1 MQMYKV
7 FNNGSLIII
16 NSKAIYNENNLMNLR
31 IDNEKDMIAFTEKI
45 FSKKITVDTLLYSD
59 NENQLF
65 ELFKSQFKII
75 YAAGGVVNKPISEG
89 DKLILLIKRLGFWD
103 FPKGKIE
110 KGEDPAM
117 AAIREV
123 IEETSIDKLQIKKEL
138 PSTWHIYE
146 LKGKWVLK
154 KTYWYE
160 MTTSSKNIPSP
171 QTEEDIEIAEWRIS
185 DEAEELMNQSY
196 RSLKEGFKEYF
207 NY

>member
-1 MQMYKV
+1 MYKV

-89 DKLILLIKRLGFWD
+89 DKLILLIKRLGYWD

-110 KGEDPAM
+110 KVK
-117 AAIREV
+117 ILLW
-123 IEETSIDKLQIKKEL
+123 LQ
-138 PSTWHIYE
+138 
-146 LKGKWVLK
+146 
-154 KTYWYE
+154 
-160 MTTSSKNIPSP
+160 
-171 QTEEDIEIAEWRIS
+171 
-185 DEAEELMNQSY
+185 
-196 RSLKEGFKEYF
+196 
-207 NY
+207 